1 MAMPAAGRGAAP
13 RHVPPRLDQPRLDQP
28 RLDVPRLVLAVGV
41 RGSAST
47 WAFNVA
53 RELMEAALGAAA
65 VTPCFVNTPDDLA
78 AAQAG
83 GAACVVCKTHGVA
96 GLDRMA
102 RQDGARVII
111 TVRDPRDAVLS
122 LIERFG
128 TPPQVALRGVAESCN
143 AVLGCTA
150 QHWPVLRYEDGFF
163 ARADTVALLARHLG
177 LDVAA
182 AEVARI
188 FAAWRTEAVR
198 AFAAT
203 VPTLPAG
210 RLVDDGGIFCFDRLT
225 QVHRTHIGDGRV
237 GKWRERFAPK
247 AQAELGRVF
256 APFLDRFRYDMP

>member
-1 MAMPAAGRGAAP
+1 MAMPAAGKGAAP
-13 RHVPPRLDQPRLDQP
+13 RHVPPRLDL
-28 RLDVPRLVLAVGV
+28 PRLVLAVGV

-53 RELMEAALGAAA
+53 RELMETALGAAA
-65 VTPCFVNTPDDLA
+65 VMPCFANTPDDLA
-78 AAQAG
+78 VAGAA
-83 GAACVVCKTHGVA
+83 GAACVVCKTHGIA
-96 GLDRMA
+96 GLDRLA
-102 RQDGARVII
+102 RQDGARVIV

-128 TPPQVALRGVAESCN
+128 TPPPVALRGVAESCN
-143 AVLGCTA
+143 AVLTCAAPDCTA

-163 ARADTVALLARHLG
+163 GRPETVALLARHLG
-177 LDVAA
+177 VAA
-182 AEVARI
+182 AAADVARI

-203 VPTLPAG
+203 VPTLPAE
-210 RLVDDGGIFCFDRLT
+210 RLVDDGGTFCFDRLT

-237 GKWRERFAPK
+237 GKWRERFAPT

-256 APFLDRFRYDMP
+256 APFLARFGYPQG